1 MAFLLTLIALVTV
14 YLSELVPE
22 IGNVGMIIYILAA
35 LASLPVIGRRW
46 PVLMS
51 VIPILFLC
59 LVGMVLIS
67 RPLNGWV
74 GGFADA
80 FKRFQLEMLL
90 FVLVVLNAS
99 TIRKI
104 GLLAATLI
112 AIALILTGMGVRE
125 YDHVP
130 ESGILTEMQEPVF
143 VFLQRTSYD
152 EETGEATFIKRLRGI
167 GTVGDPNDFAQFLL
181 VTIPF
186 LLLPLRLKS
195 STILRILCLA
205 ALVVLVYGVTLT
217 RSRGSLLGVA
227 VLLFVMFIRRVSP
240 TMTILLSGLG
250 LTGLLAI
257 GATGGRSLETDFDRI
272 DAWSTALAL
281 FKRSP
286 AWGIGFR
293 SFTDYHEITA
303 HNSYML
309 CLAELG
315 WLGYFCWL
323 GMIVV
328 AMTEL
333 HHIAK
338 QPVTDEES
346 ERTRVWASTFE
357 MSLYTFLITAW
368 FLSRTYTP
376 TLYLL
381 LAMFVSWHAI
391 VRSAGMPIVFPS
403 LKNMAPRTLLI
414 QTSSVVLMYVL
425 VRVMH

>member
-35 LASLPVIGRRW
+35 LASLPIIGRRW